1 MNFQTKR
8 VIRAALLGLILS
20 IIIAAVGIMAEGGLR
35 LRELDEY
42 QIINP
47 EVIAH
52 WIGRLGFIP
61 LICILVVVAR
71 SFREA
76 GAVVSILN
84 TIGGIAV
91 VSLVIGIGVPAFG
104 YVRSVTRPANE
115 LSWQSGPAR
124 TDFVGKAM
132 ESCGRK
138 QRSLPEN
145 RNVSD
150 AMIKDFCGCYAN
162 SLADVTTNEGVKY
175 WNEHGNPSPSTVS
188 KMTASY
194 ERCSR
199 EASR

>member
-1 MNFQTKR
+1 
-8 VIRAALLGLILS
+8 
-20 IIIAAVGIMAEGGLR
+20 MAEGGLR
-35 LRELDEY
+35 LWELDEY

-104 YVRSVTRPANE
+104 YVRSVTRPAND

-124 TDFVGKAM
+124 TDFVWKAL
-132 ESCGRK
+132 ERCGRK
-138 QRSLPEN
+138 QRSIPVN
-145 RNVSD
+145 RNFVDPIS
-150 AMIKDFCGCYAN
+150 KDFCGSVAY
-162 SLADVTTNEGVKY
+162 SL
-175 WNEHGNPSPSTVS
+175 
-188 KMTASY
+188 
-194 ERCSR
+194 
-199 EASR
+199 